1 MRDGTRHQRDLATAS
16 LDLHPVED
24 MASERTT
31 ELSGN
36 GLGGGLIG
44 SSLKAEPLAEFLH
57 AAWEA
62 NGAYQPPA
70 YGRPYRTPMWEF
82 VRRARGHPTL
92 GLLSAFEAA
101 TLVERTLH
109 TWPDCGRKDP
119 WQTWFPQSDDG
130 KAEFLDTWERIKWP
144 RAELDRAQAEAAKLP
159 LQPTVS
165 CSPQYD
171 RFVSVAG
178 HLQRGVDGPILLP
191 CVKFSEILRCTPMT
205 VSRYRRLAVQYG
217 LLKLASKGI
226 KAQRKADE
234 FIFNVDL
241 FDWKTGKQITSEN
254 LNLCVTPSP
263 ECYTE
268 IQEKERKQEFQDKQ
282 EKKETQEMQRETRAR
297 LPEKTKCAIRQGP
310 YIPTTI
316 ELAHE
321 LQKTVHL
328 RTLRVISEIVPNGG
342 NHRPH

>member
-1 MRDGTRHQRDLATAS
+1 VRNGCRHKSDDPTAVLVGS
-16 LDLHPVED
+16 L
-24 MASERTT
+24 
-31 ELSGN
+31 
-36 GLGGGLIG
+36 
-44 SSLKAEPLAEFLH
+44 LKADPLAEYLH
-57 AAWEA
+57 EAWEA
-62 NGAYQPPA
+62 NRAYQPPG

-92 GLLSAFEAA
+92 GLLPALEAS
-101 TLVERTLH
+101 TLVERILH
-109 TWPDCGRKDP
+109 TWLVCGKEDP

-159 LQPTVS
+159 LQPAVS

-178 HLQRGVDGPILLP
+178 HLQRGVDGRILLP
-191 CVKFSEILRCTPMT
+191 CVKFSEILRCTPMA

-226 KAQRKADE
+226 KAQRTADE

-241 FDWKTGKQITSEN
+241 FDWESGKQIASEN
-254 LNLCVTPSP
+254 LSLCLTSSL

-268 IQEKERKQEFQDKQ
+268 IQEKERKQELQEKQ
-282 EKKETQEMQRETRAR
+282 EKKDTREVQRETRAK
-297 LPEKTKCAIRQGP
+297 LPEKRKCAIREGP

-321 LQKTVHL
+321 LQKTMHL
-328 RTLRVISEIVPNGG
+328 RKPRLT
-342 NHRPH
+342 